1 MEIKFEID
9 NNKVQN
15 FTDGAKNRLSLQAQ
29 KYTEDVI
36 NEAEKV
42 EELLKRRWCVTRNNR
57 KYCIFKQF
65 VEIRTPIK
73 HRRKWGITVIK
84 ILSELLL
91 FISGLLFN
99 QEALS
104 TNIVYFSV
112 FSLVFISALIITII
126 MHVKDGD

>member
-42 EELLKRRWCVTRNNR
+42 EELLREDGASPEITENIVFQAIRRN
-57 KYCIFKQF
+57 
-65 VEIRTPIK
+65 RTPIK